1 MPATTNFYW
10 LTNVGTARGSLNVKE
25 AYAELA
31 VPILKDKP
39 FFRELSIN
47 GAGRITDYS
56 TSGTVETWKV
66 GTTWKPVDDLLLR
79 ATLSRDIR
87 APNLFELYS
96 GAQSGIGIVND
107 LQTADGS
114 YGSGLNQNVNTVT
127 SGNANLKPEKSK
139 TLTIGGVLTPS
150 FFRGFSLSVDYYKIK
165 VTGLIDSLSSQQI
178 ITNCYNAGG
187 SGVAECGL
195 IDRATPT
202 SLPSLVHIVPANI
215 AFLKTAGIDF
225 DASYRTAVGDG
236 ALGLRLYM
244 NYLDKF
250 DAQQYA
256 GAPIAH
262 YAGVSVVG
270 SNPTGFPRWRGN
282 LSVDYSNGPFG
293 ITLSEQYIHKMRLDI
308 PGGPV
313 PIQFVDDKVKAVWY
327 TDLSVRFTV
336 PRGNGNFELFGNVN
350 NLFDKQP
357 PIIPGTVPG
366 VNLPTN
372 IAVYDFIGR
381 AFTAG
386 VRFKF

>member
-1 MPATTNFYW
+1 
-10 LTNVGTARGSLNVKE
+10 
-25 AYAELA
+25 
-31 VPILKDKP
+31 
-39 FFRELSIN
+39 
-47 GAGRITDYS
+47 
-56 TSGTVETWKV
+56 
-66 GTTWKPVDDLLLR
+66 
-79 ATLSRDIR
+79 
-87 APNLFELYS
+87 
-96 GAQSGIGIVND
+96 
-107 LQTADGS
+107 
-114 YGSGLNQNVNTVT
+114 VNTVT
-127 SGNANLKPEKSK
+127 SGNANLKPEKAK

-150 FFRGFSLSVDYYKIK
+150 FFPGFSLSVDYYKIK
-165 VTGLIDSLSSQQI
+165 VTGLIDTLSSQQI

-225 DASYRTAVGDG
+225 DASYRTAMGDG
-236 ALGLRLYM
+236 ALSLRLYM

-270 SNPTGFPRWRGN
+270 SNPAGFPRWRGN
-282 LSVDYSNGPFG
+282 FSIDYSNGPFG

-313 PIQFVDDKVKAVWY
+313 PIEFVDDKVKAVWY
-327 TDLSVRFTV
+327 TDLAMRFTV
-336 PRGNGNFELFGNVN
+336 PQGNGNFELFANVN